1 MKYSLTEKRKII
13 NDYLAHK
20 DDYATIKEYA
30 QFHGIPP
37 TTLSYLIKKSD
48 EILAGAQDNTQDT
61 QDTQD
66 TGDIITL
73 SHQIHVIAP
82 YTIIDLHLNTGATLY
97 HGRVSAA
104 SEVIDKYGTYTVG
117 MVMVN
122 HATGGLDIIIY
133 KE

>member
-1 MKYSLTEKRKII
+1 MKYSLTEKRKIL

-20 DDYATIKEYA
+20 NDYATIKEYA

-48 EILAGAQDNTQDT
+48 EILAGAQDDT
-61 QDTQD
+61 QDT
-66 TGDIITL
+66 TGDTITL

-82 YTIIDLHLNTGATLY
+82 YTIIDLHLNTGPTLY

-104 SEVIDKYGTYTVG
+104 SEVINKYGTYTVG

-122 HATGGLDIIIY
+122 HATGGIDIIIY

>member
-20 DDYATIKEYA
+20 NDYATIKEYA

-37 TTLSYLIKKSD
+37 TTLSYLIKRSD
-48 EILAGAQDNTQDT
+48 EILAGSQDDT
-61 QDTQD
+61 QDT

-82 YTIIDLHLNTGATLY
+82 YTIIDLHLNTGSTLY

-104 SEVIDKYGTYTVG
+104 QEVIDKYGHFIVG
-117 MVMVN
+117 MIMVN
-122 HATGGLDIIIY
+122 PTTSTLDIFVY
-133 KE
+133 EE

>member
-20 DDYATIKEYA
+20 NDYATIKEYA

-37 TTLSYLIKKSD
+37 TTLSYLIKRSD
-48 EILAGAQDNTQDT
+48 EILAGSQDDT
-61 QDTQD
+61 QDT

-82 YTIIDLHLNTGATLY
+82 YTIIDLHLNTGSTLY

-104 SEVIDKYGTYTVG
+104 SEVIDSHG
-117 MVMVN
+117 
-122 HATGGLDIIIY
+122 
-133 KE
+133 

>member
-13 NDYLAHK
+13 NDYLTHK
-20 DDYATIKEYA
+20 NDYATIKEYA

-37 TTLSYLIKKSD
+37 TTLSYLIKRSD
-48 EILAGAQDNTQDT
+48 EILAGSQDDT
-61 QDTQD
+61 QDN

-82 YTIIDLHLNTGATLY
+82 YTIIDLHLNTGSTLY

>member
-1 MKYSLTEKRKII
+1 MKYSLTEKRKIL

-30 QFHGIPP
+30 EFHGIPP
-37 TTLSYLIKKSD
+37 STLSYLIKRSD
-48 EILAGAQDNTQDT
+48 EILAGSQD
-61 QDTQD
+61 DTQD
-66 TGDIITL
+66 TGDTRDIITL

-82 YTIIDLHLNTGATLY
+82 YTIIDLHLNTGSNLY

-104 SEVIDKYGTYTVG
+104 SEVIDKYGSYTVG

>member
-13 NDYLAHK
+13 NDYLTHK
-20 DDYATIKEYA
+20 NDYATIKEYA

-37 TTLSYLIKKSD
+37 TTLSYLIKRSD
-48 EILAGAQDNTQDT
+48 EILAGSQDA
-61 QDTQD
+61 TQD
-66 TGDIITL
+66 TGDTITL

-82 YTIIDLHLNTGATLY
+82 YTIIDLHLNTGSTLY

-104 SEVIDKYGTYTVG
+104 SEVIDNYGSYTVG

>member
-37 TTLSYLIKKSD
+37 TTMSYLIKKSD
-48 EILAGAQDNTQDT
+48 EILAGAQDDT
-61 QDTQD
+61 QDIGD

-122 HATGGLDIIIY
+122 HTTGGLDIIIY

>member
-20 DDYATIKEYA
+20 NDYATIKEYA

-37 TTLSYLIKKSD
+37 TTLSYLIKRSD
-48 EILAGAQDNTQDT
+48 EILAGSQDDT
-61 QDTQD
+61 

-82 YTIIDLHLNTGATLY
+82 YTIIDLHLNTGSNLY

-122 HATGGLDIIIY
+122 HTTGGIDIIIY

>member
-1 MKYSLTEKRKII
+1 MKYSLTEKRKIL

-20 DDYATIKEYA
+20 DDCATIKEYA

-37 TTLSYLIKKSD
+37 TTMSYLIKKSD
-48 EILAGAQDNTQDT
+48 EILAGAQDDTQDT
-61 QDTQD
+61 QDT

-122 HATGGLDIIIY
+122 HTTGGLDIIIY

>member
-1 MKYSLTEKRKII
+1 MKYSLTEKRKIL

-37 TTLSYLIKKSD
+37 TTMSYLIKKSD
-48 EILAGAQDNTQDT
+48 EILAGAQDDT
-61 QDTQD
+61 QDIGD

-73 SHQIHVIAP
+73 SHQIRVISP
-82 YTIIDLHLNTGATLY
+82 YSIIDLHLNMLHLY

-104 SEVIDKYGTYTVG
+104 HEVIDKYGHFIVG
-117 MVMVN
+117 MIMVN
-122 HATGGLDIIIY
+122 PATSILDIFIY
-133 KE
+133 EE

>member
-13 NDYLAHK
+13 NDYLTHK
-20 DDYATIKEYA
+20 NDYATIKEYA
-30 QFHGIPP
+30 HLHGINPS
-37 TTLSYLIKKSD
+37 TMHDFLRQSD
-48 EILAGAQDNTQDT
+48 EILAGSQDDT
-61 QDTQD
+61 QDT

-82 YTIIDLHLNTGATLY
+82 YTIIDLHLNTGSTLY

-104 SEVIDKYGTYTVG
+104 SDVIDKYGTYTVG

-122 HATGGLDIIIY
+122 HTTGGIDIIIY

>member
-1 MKYSLTEKRKII
+1 MKYSLTEKRKIL
-13 NDYLAHK
+13 NNYLTHK
-20 DDYATIKEYA
+20 NDYATIKEYA
-30 QFHGIPP
+30 EFHGIPP
-37 TTLSYLIKKSD
+37 TTMSYLIKKSD
-48 EILAGAQDNTQDT
+48 EILAGAQDDT
-61 QDTQD
+61 QDIGD

>member
-37 TTLSYLIKKSD
+37 TTMSYLIKKSD
-48 EILAGAQDNTQDT
+48 EILAGAQDDT

-104 SEVIDKYGTYTVG
+104 SEVINKYSTYTVG

-122 HATGGLDIIIY
+122 HTTGGLDIIIY

>member
-30 QFHGIPP
+30 EFHGIPP

-48 EILAGAQDNTQDT
+48 EILAGAQDDT
-61 QDTQD
+61 QDT
-66 TGDIITL
+66 TGDTITL
-73 SHQIHVIAP
+73 SHQIRVIAP
-82 YTIIDLHLNTGATLY
+82 YSIIDLHLNMLSLY

-104 SEVIDKYGTYTVG
+104 SEVIDKYGHFIVG
-117 MVMVN
+117 MIMVN
-122 HATGGLDIIIY
+122 PATSILDIFIY
-133 KE
+133 EE

>member
-37 TTLSYLIKKSD
+37 TTLSYLIKRSD
-48 EILAGAQDNTQDT
+48 EILAGSQDDT
-61 QDTQD
+61 QDT

-73 SHQIHVIAP
+73 SHQIRVIAP
-82 YTIIDLHLNTGATLY
+82 YSIIDLHLNMLSLY

-104 SEVIDKYGTYTVG
+104 SEVIDKYGHFTVG
-117 MVMVN
+117 MIMVN
-122 HATGGLDIIIY
+122 PATSILDIFIY
-133 KE
+133 EE

>member
-20 DDYATIKEYA
+20 NDYATIKEYA

-37 TTLSYLIKKSD
+37 TTLSYLIKRSD
-48 EILAGAQDNTQDT
+48 EILAGSQDDT
-61 QDTQD
+61 QDT

-82 YTIIDLHLNTGATLY
+82 YTIIDLHLMNTGSTLY

-122 HATGGLDIIIY
+122 HTTGGLDIIIY

>member
-1 MKYSLTEKRKII
+1 MKYSLSEKRKIL

-37 TTLSYLIKKSD
+37 TTMSYLIKKSD
-48 EILAGAQDNTQDT
+48 EILAGAQDDT
-61 QDTQD
+61 QDIED
-66 TGDIITL
+66 TGDIIAL

>member
-13 NDYLAHK
+13 NDYLTHK
-20 DDYATIKEYA
+20 NDYATIKEYA

-37 TTLSYLIKKSD
+37 TTLSYLIKRSD
-48 EILAGAQDNTQDT
+48 EILAGSQDDT
-61 QDTQD
+61 QDT

-82 YTIIDLHLNTGATLY
+82 YTIIDLHLNTGSTLY

>member
-1 MKYSLTEKRKII
+1 MKYSLTEKIKII

-20 DDYATIKEYA
+20 NDYATIKEYA

-37 TTLSYLIKKSD
+37 TTLSYLIKRSD
-48 EILAGAQDNTQDT
+48 EILAGSQDDT
-61 QDTQD
+61 QDT

-82 YTIIDLHLNTGATLY
+82 YTIIDLHLNTGSTLY

-117 MVMVN
+117 MAWLIMLQVVLISSSTRSS
-122 HATGGLDIIIY
+122 HGF
-133 KE
+133 

>member
-1 MKYSLTEKRKII
+1 MNRYSLTEKRKIL

-20 DDYATIKEYA
+20 DDYATIKEYTE
-30 QFHGIPP
+30 FHGIPP

-66 TGDIITL
+66 TGDTITL
-73 SHQIHVIAP
+73 SHQIRVIAP
-82 YTIIDLHLNTGATLY
+82 YSIIDLHLNMLSLY

-104 SEVIDKYGTYTVG
+104 HEVIDKYGHFTVG
-117 MVMVN
+117 MIMVN
-122 HATGGLDIIIY
+122 PATSILDIFIY
-133 KE
+133 EE

>member
-1 MKYSLTEKRKII
+1 MKYSLTEKRKIL

-37 TTLSYLIKKSD
+37 TTMSYLIKKSD
-48 EILAGAQDNTQDT
+48 EILAGAQDDTQDT
-61 QDTQD
+61 QDT

-104 SEVIDKYGTYTVG
+104 SEVINKYGTYTVG

-122 HATGGLDIIIY
+122 HTTGGLDIIIY

>member
-37 TTLSYLIKKSD
+37 TTMSYLIKKSD
-48 EILAGAQDNTQDT
+48 EILAGAQDDT
-61 QDTQD
+61 QDIGG
-66 TGDIITL
+66 TGDTITL
-73 SHQIHVIAP
+73 SHQIRVIAP
-82 YTIIDLHLNTGATLY
+82 YSIIDLHLNMLSLY

-104 SEVIDKYGTYTVG
+104 HEVIDKYGHFTVG
-117 MVMVN
+117 MIMVN
-122 HATGGLDIIIY
+122 PATSILDIFIY
-133 KE
+133 EE

>member
-20 DDYATIKEYA
+20 NDYATIKEYA

-37 TTLSYLIKKSD
+37 TTLSYLIKRSD
-48 EILAGAQDNTQDT
+48 EILAGSQDA
-61 QDTQD
+61 TQD

-73 SHQIHVIAP
+73 SHQLHVIAP
-82 YTIIDLHLNTGATLY
+82 YTIIDLHLNTGSNLY
-97 HGRVSAA
+97 HGRVSAV

-122 HATGGLDIIIY
+122 HATGGIDIIIY

>member
-1 MKYSLTEKRKII
+1 MKYSLTEKRKIL
-13 NDYLAHK
+13 NDYLTHK
-20 DDYATIKEYA
+20 NDYATIKEYA

-37 TTLSYLIKKSD
+37 TTLSYLLKRSD
-48 EILAGAQDNTQDT
+48 EILAGAQD
-61 QDTQD
+61 DTQD
-66 TGDIITL
+66 TGDTITL

-82 YTIIDLHLNTGATLY
+82 YTIIDLHLNTGSTLY

-122 HATGGLDIIIY
+122 HTTGGIDIIIY

>member
-20 DDYATIKEYA
+20 NDYATIKEYA

-48 EILAGAQDNTQDT
+48 EILAGSQDDT
-61 QDTQD
+61 QDDHD
-66 TGDIITL
+66 TGCTITL
-73 SHQIHVIAP
+73 SHQIRVIAP
-82 YTIIDLHLNTGATLY
+82 YSIIDLRLGTLNLY

-104 SEVIDKYGTYTVG
+104 QEVIDKYGHFIVG
-117 MVMVN
+117 MIMVN
-122 HATGGLDIIIY
+122 PTTSTFDIFVY
-133 KE
+133 EE

>member
-1 MKYSLTEKRKII
+1 MNRYSLTEKRKIL

-30 QFHGIPP
+30 EFHGIPP

-48 EILAGAQDNTQDT
+48 EILADSQDDT
-61 QDTQD
+61 QDT

-73 SHQIHVIAP
+73 SHQIRVIAP
-82 YTIIDLHLNTGATLY
+82 YSIIDLHLNMLSLY

-104 SEVIDKYGTYTVG
+104 HEVIDKYGHFTVG
-117 MVMVN
+117 MIMVN
-122 HATGGLDIIIY
+122 PATSILDIFIY
-133 KE
+133 EE